1 MTEEM
6 PFLRDL
12 RSELQQRA
20 RHDATAAA
28 ARRHR
33 PPTGL
38 WMLAGGAAA
47 VTAAVAVAFTS
58 GLDSGRVTPPR
69 ANALERA
76 AQAAQ
81 ATSQPVPKADQFSYV
96 HSTTTR
102 LQLELAPGTREIE
115 PQNIALITSDRRI
128 WTSLERP
135 GRLTEDP
142 LTARYPA
149 APEKSTDRFTAAPPV
164 PAPDRLDPR
173 DAYQL
178 GGLELTRR
186 QLIDFPT
193 DPTTIYSRVRDA
205 DEDPATPAAM
215 FEQLGDALREGPAP
229 PALRAGLY
237 RALALVPGIELL
249 GGRSDSRGRAG
260 TAVAFTA
267 GGRRSE
273 LIFDPETGDML
284 AEQTVITD
292 PRQARLPL
300 AAGTVIGDTVYLRRA
315 VTDTTR

>member
-12 RSELQQRA
+12 RLELQRRA
-20 RHDATAAA
+20 RHDAAANI
-28 ARRHR
+28 ARQRWR
-33 PPTGL
+33 MAGPWG
-38 WMLAGGAAA
+38 LAGG
-47 VTAAVAVAFTS
+47 TAAVAAAAALAFTS
-58 GLDSGRVTPPR
+58 GLDGGRVEPSR

-76 AQAAQ
+76 ARAAQ
-81 ATSQPVPKADQFSYV
+81 TTSQPVPRADQFFYV
-96 HSTTTR
+96 HSATTR
-102 LQLELAPGTREIE
+102 LQAALRPGTREIE
-115 PQNIALITSDRRI
+115 PQNIVLITFDRRI

-135 GRLTEDP
+135 GRLTENA
-142 LTARYPA
+142 LSARYPA
-149 APEKSTDRFTAAPPV
+149 APEKRADRFTAAPPV

-173 DAYQL
+173 AAYQL
-178 GGLELTRR
+178 GGLKLTRR
-186 QLIDFPT
+186 QLLDFPT
-193 DPTTIYSRVRDA
+193 DPATIYSRVRDA
-205 DEDPATPAAM
+205 DDSPATPAAM
-215 FEQLGDALREGPAP
+215 FDQLGDALRESPAP
-229 PALRAGLY
+229 PALRADLY

-249 GGRSDSRGRAG
+249 GPRSDSRERAG

-267 GGRRSE
+267 GGRRGE

-300 AAGTVIGDTVYLRRA
+300 AAGTVIDETVYLRRA